1 MGWWKANREK
11 FTGKVNENDSVE
23 ANKPKSTDEIETD
36 NHQNKQLSISN
47 VLQYLDDIK
56 EFANINGGN

>member
-11 FTGKVNENDSVE
+11 FTGEVNENDSVE
-23 ANKPKSTDEIETD
+23 ANKPKSTDEIEID

-56 EFANINGGN
+56 EFANVNRGN